1 MANRFT
7 IRHGSGTPK
16 AVTNLLPYELGWN
29 GTNLYIN
36 NNQASGADALVIGG
50 TGLVSGYLPLAG
62 GTITGAINRYYSAT
76 STDPIITLRANN
88 VDAQLFQMGHATSAT
103 GAITNGYKLVYKGTG
118 SSPNNYFKLI
128 AINSSSVESDAIQIN
143 ENGVVTLP
151 STTSLNVN
159 AASSTYASNV
169 RVTATTPTSNTNYYL
184 TFTSGTAADT
194 NYALRVNSLVKVWIA
209 ADGAS
214 VYLAF
219 GDSTHKGCLTLY
231 SSGGKYMN
239 LETATLATANRTI
252 TFPDA
257 TGTVALVSNLSAYLP
272 LAGGTLTSTAQ
283 ISRVGVSK
291 SWYNGRDSAT
301 LKNTSISGYSALLS
315 MKTADGSWEMGVYT
329 SNKLHFAYVPDTS
342 YNDST
347 NTGTMSSVYLTPDGS
362 FYAPKVYHAVWN

>member
-7 IRHGSGTPK
+7 IRHGSTVPK
-16 AVTNLLPYELGWN
+16 AETNLLPYELGWN
-29 GTNLYIN
+29 GTSLYIN
-36 NNQASGADALVIGG
+36 NNQTSGTDALVIGG
-50 TGLVSGYLPLAG
+50 AGLVSGYLPLTG

-76 STDPIITLRANN
+76 STDPIITLRAYN

-103 GAITNGYKLVYKGTG
+103 GTITNGYKLVYKGTG

-151 STTSLNVN
+151 STTSLDLNTT
-159 AASSTYASNV
+159 SSSYV

-194 NYALRVNSLVKVWIA
+194 NYVLRVNSLVKVWIA
-209 ADGAS
+209 ADGTS

-272 LAGGTLTSTAQ
+272 LTGGTLSGNITVQKTSGPTVLVQDTTNNNIAAELM
-283 ISRVGVSK
+283 VG
-291 SWYNGRDSAT
+291 
-301 LKNTSISGYSALLS
+301 SGHQNH
-315 MKTADGSWEMGVYT
+315 GVYSNGYAPTASTFT
-329 SNKLHFAYVPDTS
+329 SDAKWIIYRN
-342 YNDST
+342 
-347 NTGTMSSVYLTPDGS
+347 SSNQAASQLDFT
-362 FYAPKVYHAVWN
+362 APKVYHAVWN